1 MGNKSGSLRVLFTA
15 FLLRLFRPLEARTS
29 QLLYLFLFI
38 VAMVVGSHQLWKRYA
53 GHVLNRN
60 DYVLNADKIE
70 LTFVPPWIRT
80 DITRKAV
87 EDGSL
92 EGLSLAQPNLAVR
105 VADAFAL
112 HPWVSKVNRINP
124 KYGRVVVELEYRR
137 PVAMVWVTDKDG
149 MPALLPVDARG
160 IVLPTADFL
169 STDDSKQAPDTALY
183 LQIEVA
189 NENVWPASDAGSSW
203 GDERVHGAARLA
215 AALLETWQRLGL
227 ARIVVTTR
235 HRRDGSVAPPSYQL
249 VSRGGTTIIWGS
261 SPGRERTGEP
271 SPQQKIT
278 KLLDLIEQ
286 YDELPS
292 DPTIDLRTSN
302 IPSVASRPQGIG
314 RE

>member
-1 MGNKSGSLRVLFTA
+1 MGNKNGSLRALFSA
-15 FLLRLFRPLEARTS
+15 LLLRLFRPLAARTS
-29 QLLYLFLFI
+29 QLLYLFLLI
-38 VAMVVGSHQLWKRYA
+38 VALVVGSHQLWKRYA
-53 GHVLNRN
+53 DHVLGRD
-60 DYVLNADKIE
+60 DYILNADKIE

-80 DITRKAV
+80 DITRQAV

-112 HPWVSKVNRINP
+112 HPWVSNVNRINP
-124 KYGRVVVELEYRR
+124 KYGRVEVELEYRR

-149 MPALLPVDARG
+149 MPALLPVDGRG

-169 STDDSKQAPDTALY
+169 ATGDSEQAPDTALY
-183 LQIEVA
+183 LHIEVA

-215 AALLETWQRLGL
+215 AVLLDTWQRLGL
-227 ARIVVTTR
+227 GRIVVTTR

-249 VSRGGTTIIWGS
+249 ISRGGATIIWGS

-271 SPQQKIT
+271 SSQQKIT
-278 KLLDLIEQ
+278 RMLDIMEQ
-286 YDELPS
+286 NDELPS
-292 DPTIDLRTSN
+292 DPVIDLRTSN
-302 IPSVASRPQGIG
+302 IPSVASRPTAAGQ
-314 RE
+314 E